1 MPTQIKFLKQ
11 YLPVLMHKQHPSR
24 YTRAEITQRLLAG
37 EEVDPQEIGIDEI
50 ICTSGRVSGK
60 THHGDI
66 ATVKDLYDGVGDVWY
81 CRSEDGDIRTSIFTG
96 LLSTITEMGYSYS
109 NRITADF
116 KVSYSPF
123 EITCNRNG
131 NKVQFF
137 GINKDINRT
146 KGRVAPSGK
155 LQRLI
160 IEEAN
165 ECDSGMYIDAVVSTA
180 IRFMDTGAHIE
191 YRYNPPMTRQHW
203 CFEYFDKKV
212 RKGARRIYTTWEDL
226 ARAGMLTPGAIAE
239 ILAVKKTD
247 PLMYRY
253 WYLGEV
259 VNLSGMVYPQFD
271 RKKHV
276 VNIYNLLAQGDK
288 ISELILGVDEGTV
301 NDSTCVTP
309 GAVMQ
314 SGKCVV
320 LDLYEHS
327 PTDRTGQQGTV
338 GQYSAS
344 EQSREL
350 YIWLNRLMGIFPQL
364 RLVPRMWIFESAEG
378 GQILRNQFVDDFG
391 ENTCLVTK
399 KSIWGDVKRVR
410 NMLSEGVLYFHV
422 APNVNTDTLCKDIE
436 NYVIDE
442 KTNDIKK
449 DQREDS
455 IDSMEYMT
463 KLYYDRPL

>member
-1 MPTQIKFLKQ
+1 MPTKIKYLAQ
-11 YLPVLMHKQHPSR
+11 YKPVLIHKKHTSR
-24 YTRAEITQRLLAG
+24 YTKAEILQKLLAG
-37 EEVDPQEIGIDEI
+37 EEVDPSEIGIDEI

-109 NRITADF
+109 NRATTDF

-123 EITCNRNG
+123 EVTCNRNG
-131 NKVQFF
+131 NKAQFF

-165 ECDSGMYIDAVVSTA
+165 ECDSGMFIDAVVSTA
-180 IRFMDTGAHIE
+180 IRFMDTGAKIE

-203 CFEYFDKKV
+203 CFDYFDKKE
-212 RKGARRIYTTWEDL
+212 RKGAVRIYTTWEDL
-226 ARAGMLTPGAIAE
+226 ARAGMLTPGAVAE
-239 ILAVKKTD
+239 ILAVKKND

-259 VNLSGMVYPQFD
+259 VNLSGMVYPQFN
-271 RKKHV
+271 RKKHI
-276 VNIYNLLAQGDK
+276 VNFFSLIANGDRV
-288 ISELILGVDEGTV
+288 SELILGLDEGTV
-301 NDSTCVTP
+301 NDSTCVTA
-309 GAVMQ
+309 GAVMM

-327 PTDRTGQQGTV
+327 PTDRTGKQGEI

-344 EQSREL
+344 QQSREL
-350 YIWLNRLMGIFPQL
+350 FIWLNELLAKFPQL
-364 RLVPRMWIFESAEG
+364 QNVRRTWIFESAEG
-378 GQILRNQFVDDFG
+378 GQMLRNQFVDDFG

-410 NMLSEGVLYFHV
+410 NMLSEGVLLFHV
-422 APNVNTDTLCKDIE
+422 APNTNTDTLCKDIE

-463 KLYYDRPL
+463 KLYFDRPL

>member
-1 MPTQIKFLKQ
+1 MPTKIRYLAQ
-11 YLPVLMHKQHPSR
+11 YTPVLIHKKHESR
-24 YTRAEITQRLLAG
+24 YTKDEITRKLLNG
-37 EEVDPQEIGIDEI
+37 EDVDPREIGIDEI
-50 ICTSGRVSGK
+50 ICVSGRVSGK

-81 CRSEDGDIRTSIFTG
+81 CRSEDADIRTSIFTG

-109 NRITADF
+109 KRTTTDF
-116 KVSYSPF
+116 RVSYSPF

-165 ECDSGMYIDAVVSTA
+165 ECDSGMFIDAVVSTA
-180 IRFMDTGAHIE
+180 IRFMDTGAKIE

-203 CFEYFDKKV
+203 CFEYFENKV
-212 RKGARRIYTTWEDL
+212 RKGAVRIYTTWEDL
-226 ARAGMLTPGAIAE
+226 AKAGMLAPAAVAE
-239 ILAVKKTD
+239 ILAVKKND

-271 RKKHV
+271 RKKHCI
-276 VNIYNLLAQGDK
+276 NFFSLIASGDK
-288 ISELILGVDEGTV
+288 VSELILGLDEGTV
-301 NDSTCVTP
+301 NDSTCVTA

-314 SGKCVV
+314 SGKCVI

-327 PTDRTGQQGTV
+327 PTDRTGQQGQI

-344 EQSREL
+344 QQSREL
-350 YIWLNRLMGIFPQL
+350 FIWMNELLAKFPQL
-364 RLVPRMWIFESAEG
+364 QHKPRTWIFESAEG
-378 GQILRNQFVDDFG
+378 GQMLRNQFVDDFG

-410 NMLSEGVLYFHV
+410 NMLSEGVLYFHC
-422 APNVNTDTLCKDIE
+422 APNTNTDTLCKDIE